1 MGRFLARR
9 AGAALI
15 TLFVSSIVIFLAVR
29 ALPGGPAVALS
40 SESTDKK
47 VIAAITHKYGFDKPL
62 PEQYVIWLGNALRGD
77 FGTSPRTGLPVST
90 SLANAIPVTLEL
102 SILAMLIALVIGI
115 PAGVLAARRPAGIG
129 DYTGSAL
136 ALAGLS
142 LPHFWFGI
150 LLILLFSV
158 TLGVLPAAG
167 FVALGDGVGQNLLH
181 MLMPA
186 VVLGAGL
193 AAVLMRQTRSAMIEA
208 LGSDYVRTANAKGM
222 GRATVLVR
230 HALRNSLT
238 SVVTIVGLQLGGLI
252 AGVVTIEQVF
262 SIPGLGKMTLDA
274 VFQRDYS
281 TLQAVVLITA
291 LGYVLV
297 NFLVDITYS
306 LINPRVRVSG
316 ASA

>member
-15 TLFVSSIVIFLAVR
+15 TLFVSSIIIFLAVR
-29 ALPGGPAVALS
+29 KLPGGPAVALS
-40 SESTDKK
+40 AENTNPKA
-47 VIAAITHKYGFDKPL
+47 IAAITHKYGFDQPL
-62 PEQYVIWLGNALRGD
+62 PVQYATWLSHVIRGD

-90 SLANAIPVTLEL
+90 SLANALPVTLEL
-102 SILAMLIALVIGI
+102 AILAMLLAIVLGI
-115 PAGVLAARRPAGIG
+115 PAGVLAARRPGGVG
-129 DYTGSAL
+129 DYAGSTL

-142 LPHFWFGI
+142 IPHFWFGI

-158 TLGVLPAAG
+158 TLTALPAAG
-167 FVALGDGVGQNLLH
+167 FVPIGLDVGQNLLH
-181 MLMPA
+181 LLMPA

-193 AAVLMRQTRSAMIEA
+193 AAVLMRQTRSAVIDA
-208 LGSDYVRTANAKGM
+208 LGSDYVRTARAKGM
-222 GRATVLVR
+222 SGANVLLR

-238 SVVTIVGLQLGGLI
+238 SVVTVMGLQLGGLI

-262 SIPGLGKMTLDA
+262 SIPGIGKMTLDA

-281 TLQAVVLITA
+281 TLQAVVLITT

-297 NFLVDITYS
+297 NFLVDLSYS
-306 LINPRVRVSG
+306 VINPRVRVAG
-316 ASA
+316 AAA